1 MNHGRARQNMKNVL
15 CMLLAVLLASLPLM
29 TGVAEVM
36 IDDDDDYDEPI
47 YIIFEDEDD
56 SEDTEEDETDEVL
69 SSYAG
74 VWQAEN
80 ATIFIDEEDDGI
92 FSVFIFW
99 NIGDTMTDIWEYTC
113 TLDAETGML
122 AGEGN
127 KIHEVYDEEGET
139 VSSDEVYTDGSV
151 IFMLEEDALIW
162 LDAKENVAK
171 NLRFERGE
179 DEDIFIEADFSDPDI
194 EEQEEEDDENG
205 SED

>member
-1 MNHGRARQNMKNVL
+1 
-15 CMLLAVLLASLPLM
+15 
-29 TGVAEVM
+29 
-36 IDDDDDYDEPI
+36 
-47 YIIFEDEDD
+47 
-56 SEDTEEDETDEVL
+56 
-69 SSYAG
+69 
-74 VWQAEN
+74 
-80 ATIFIDEEDDGI
+80 
-92 FSVFIFW
+92 
-99 NIGDTMTDIWEYTC
+99 MTDIWEYTC

-151 IFMLEEDALIW
+151 IFMMEEDALIW